1 MTYTRR
7 LGHVV
12 VPSAVWTSLYVT
24 PAGYTAIIRDVL
36 VVNDAVAR
44 PAGQSWLA
52 YIPAGG
58 GARLSF
64 IHWPTLPIGTQ
75 HYDLRQELVA
85 GDTLQAYTS
94 TGPITFAVT
103 GYVFGV

>member
-1 MTYTRR
+1 
-7 LGHVV
+7 L
-12 VPSAVWTSLYVT
+12 
-24 PAGYTAIIRDVL
+24 PA
-36 VVNDAVAR
+36 AVAIDR
-44 PAGQSWLA
+44 RKWTWERWL
-52 YIPAGG
+52 PRTSVG
-58 GARLSF
+58 
-64 IHWPTLPIGTQ
+64 PTLPIGTQ